1 MDDLKLKLAGKLCV
15 VSFRSKDGKD
25 CTYLGVDLG
34 YTKKALTWR
43 ITDIAELLGISVV
56 EAIDKF
62 PVTPG
67 QVNVTYLGE

>member
-1 MDDLKLKLAGKLCV
+1 MENMNVKLAGKLCV
-15 VSFRSKDGKD
+15 VSFRSKEGKD

-56 EAIDKF
+56 EAMDKF
-62 PVTPG
+62 PIIQG